1 MLVSKVLVAVDGS
14 ENSERALNFALNFA
28 DKYGASLTMINVTES
43 SALTA
48 MPYDMNGYPG
58 NSMASASVAQDLR
71 KFHQGILD
79 KAAEHAK
86 TVKPNL
92 PVEVMLKEG
101 NPAAEISSVANECNF
116 DVVIIGHRGI
126 GKVRELFMG
135 SICEKVVH
143 TVNSTIIIVK

>member
-1 MLVSKVLVAVDGS
+1 MVSKVLVAVDGS
-14 ENSERALNFALNFA
+14 ENSERALDFALDFA
-28 DKYGASLTMINVTES
+28 DKYGAVLTMLNVTES
-43 SALTA
+43 AAISAV
-48 MPYDMNGYPG
+48 PYEMSGYTG
-58 NSMASASVAQDLR
+58 NNMTSVARDLL

-92 PVEVMLKEG
+92 TVKLMLKEG
-101 NPAAEISSVANECNF
+101 NPASEIIFTAKEGNF

-126 GKVRELFMG
+126 GKVRELFIG

-143 TVNSTIIIVK
+143 TVSSTIIIVK

>member
-1 MLVSKVLVAVDGS
+1 MVSKVLVAVDGS
-14 ENSERALNFALNFA
+14 ENSERAVDFALDFA
-28 DKYGASLTMINVTES
+28 DKYSAVLTMINVTES
-43 SALTA
+43 AAISAV
-48 MPYDMNGYPG
+48 PYEMSGYSG
-58 NSMASASVAQDLR
+58 SNMASVARDLQ
-71 KFHQGILD
+71 KFHQGIID

-92 PVEVMLKEG
+92 TVEIMLKEG
-101 NPAAEISSVANECNF
+101 NPASEIISTAKEGHF

-143 TVNSTIIIVK
+143 TASNTIIIVK